1 MNKKHVIEKVN
12 NSFQDTMMSV
22 LGIEITDFGE
32 SYVSGKMPVDNR
44 TKQPFGLL
52 HGGASAA
59 FAETLGS
66 IGAAK
71 HVDLE
76 EYSVVGVELNKKH
89 VIEKVNNSFQ
99 DTMMSVLGIEITDFG
114 ESYVSGKMP
123 VDNRTKQPFGLLHG
137 GASAAFAETLGSIG
151 AGKHVDLEEY
161 SVVGVELNSS
171 HLKAVR
177 TGWVFGKATPIRVGR
192 TMQVWDIDIKNQE
205 DDLICKSRLTLAVI
219 KKNDR

>member
-1 MNKKHVIEKVN
+1 MDKKHVI
-12 NSFQDTMMSV
+12 D
-22 LGIEITDFGE
+22 
-32 SYVSGKMPVDNR
+32 
-44 TKQPFGLL
+44 
-52 HGGASAA
+52 
-59 FAETLGS
+59 
-66 IGAAK
+66 
-71 HVDLE
+71 
-76 EYSVVGVELNKKH
+76 
-89 VIEKVNNSFQ
+89 KVNNSFQ

-192 TMQVWDIDIKNQE
+192 TIQVWGIDIKNPE
-205 DDLICKSRLTLAVI
+205 DDLVCKSRLTLAVI

>member
-1 MNKKHVIEKVN
+1 MKLSWKLYQCLQPMDKNHVIEEVN

-22 LGIEITDFGE
+22 LGIEITDFGDD
-32 SYVSGKMPVDNR
+32 YISGKMPVDTR

-59 FAETLGS
+59 FAETRGS

-76 EYSVVGVELNKKH
+76 EY
-89 VIEKVNNSFQ
+89 F
-99 DTMMSVLGIEITDFG
+99 
-114 ESYVSGKMP
+114 
-123 VDNRTKQPFGLLHG
+123 
-137 GASAAFAETLGSIG
+137 
-151 AGKHVDLEEY
+151 
-161 SVVGVELNSS
+161 VVGVELNSS

-177 TGWVFGKATPIRVGR
+177 AGWVFGKATPIRVGR

-205 DDLICKSRLTLAVI
+205 GDLVCKSRLTLAGI
-219 KKNDR
+219 KRNDR

>member
-1 MNKKHVIEKVN
+1 MDKKHVIDKVN

-22 LGIEITDFGE
+22 LGIEITDFGDD
-32 SYVSGKMPVDNR
+32 YISGKMPVDTR

-66 IGAAK
+66 IGAA
-71 HVDLE
+71 E
-76 EYSVVGVELNKKH
+76 
-89 VIEKVNNSFQ
+89 
-99 DTMMSVLGIEITDFG
+99 
-114 ESYVSGKMP
+114 
-123 VDNRTKQPFGLLHG
+123 
-137 GASAAFAETLGSIG
+137 
-151 AGKHVDLEEY
+151 HVDLEEY

-177 TGWVFGKATPIRVGR
+177 AGWVFGKATPIRVGR

-205 DDLICKSRLTLAVI
+205 GDLVCKSRLTLAVI
-219 KKNDR
+219 KRNDR